1 MTLWASLGMV
11 AILGLLGLGFYT
23 LLASRNLIK
32 VVIGM
37 QLLVKAAVLG
47 LVLAGASNGQIALGQ
62 SLAITVLVADTVVAV
77 IGMALAVQVRR
88 RTGSLD
94 VRRLSTLRG

>member
-1 MTLWASLGMV
+1 MTLWASLGLAAV
-11 AILGLLGLGFYT
+11 LGLLGLGFYT
-23 LLASRNLIK
+23 FLASRNLIK

-47 LVLAGASNGQIALGQ
+47 LVLAGAWNGQIALGQ
-62 SLAITVLVADTVVAV
+62 SLAITVIVADTVVAV

-94 VRRLSTLRG
+94 IRRLSTLRG